1 MQFFKK
7 RKLTNYISKKISQ
20 GIYYTLFTTVVYL
33 VYIYP
38 FYCLSHLYLGTNLFN
53 FWSIPITFLVAF
65 LIVLFFRTEIAVWPL
80 KSFVYWGLG
89 IGFISLWIFSL
100 GLLVSMTSNID
111 SHFIGIACTIILSL
125 ILIYGYYNC
134 NRVFLKEFAIPSS
147 KIDQEIQ
154 FVFISDTH
162 LGSNSEKHL
171 IKIKELLD
179 RTDFEFLVIG
189 GDFFDSSSYRL
200 ETLNLIKHLARPILF
215 ITGNHEYYLKDYDSM
230 LKKLSEFGIK
240 ILDNVAVQFG
250 GLNIIGVDEGQN
262 IERQKDVIKQH
273 KEEGKFNIAVVHKP
287 FLWARD
293 FSDADLTLAG
303 HTHNGQIIPFNLFV
317 RLQTRFLYG
326 LYQGAESWLYVSCGS
341 GCWGPRLRL
350 GSQNEIVLVKLLPK
364 MFK

>member
-1 MQFFKK
+1 
-7 RKLTNYISKKISQ
+7 
-20 GIYYTLFTTVVYL
+20 
-33 VYIYP
+33 
-38 FYCLSHLYLGTNLFN
+38 
-53 FWSIPITFLVAF
+53 
-65 LIVLFFRTEIAVWPL
+65 
-80 KSFVYWGLG
+80 
-89 IGFISLWIFSL
+89 
-100 GLLVSMTSNID
+100 
-111 SHFIGIACTIILSL
+111 
-125 ILIYGYYNC
+125 
-134 NRVFLKEFAIPSS
+134 
-147 KIDQEIQ
+147 
-154 FVFISDTH
+154 
-162 LGSNSEKHL
+162 
-171 IKIKELLD
+171 
-179 RTDFEFLVIG
+179 
-189 GDFFDSSSYRL
+189 
-200 ETLNLIKHLARPILF
+200 
-215 ITGNHEYYLKDYDSM
+215 M

-303 HTHNGQIIPFNLFV
+303 HTHNGQIFPFNLFV